1 MSKEKDIKEI
11 EIEQEDNIEEKQEKE
26 YDFSIRNEIFDCFR
40 ELKDNEAEL
49 KNHIIQY
56 IHNLFAKNSLAEK
69 YKLLFLYD
77 ESSSIS
83 KSHSNKI
90 YETLEEDTQDKD
102 ILLIIHS
109 GGGEIEPAYLL
120 SKSCK
125 KLCKSKFIVAI
136 PRKAKS
142 AATLISLGA
151 DEIHMGLMSELG
163 PIDPQI
169 GNFPALSI
177 SNALEK
183 IAQLSEEFPKSS
195 NMFAQYL
202 TENLN
207 LNHLGYF
214 ERINESATQYAE
226 RLLKGK
232 SFVKGQDE
240 EKLADHFTNHYK
252 DHSFVIDADEAL
264 TLLGD
269 EVIKEQTNEYK
280 FSNEVYKV
288 LDLFSVLFRIIE
300 KKDLSVIGNIEDG
313 IKFKDSDDN

>member
-1 MSKEKDIKEI
+1 MSKKEVK
-11 EIEQEDNIEEKQEKE
+11 EVEPSEDKIQEEKI
-26 YDFSIRNEIFDCFR
+26 YNFSNTNDIFECFR
-40 ELKDNEAEL
+40 EF
-49 KNHIIQY
+49 KNDENQFKSQIIKYTNQLFTKY
-56 IHNLFAKNSLAEK
+56 NLNDK

-77 ESSSIS
+77 ETSSIN

-90 YETLEEDTQDKD
+90 YETLEENGEDKD

-109 GGGEIEPAYLL
+109 GGGQIEPAYLL
-120 SKSCK
+120 SKSCN
-125 KLCKSKFIVAI
+125 KLSKSKFIVAI

-169 GNFPALSI
+169 GSFPALSI

-183 IAQLSEEFPKSS
+183 IAQLSEKFPKSS

-226 RLLKGK
+226 RLLSGK
-232 SFVKGQDE
+232 NFVKGQDE
-240 EKLADHFTNHYK
+240 KTLADHFTNHYK

-264 TLLGD
+264 TLLG
-269 EVIKEQTNEYK
+269 ENIIKQQTDEYK
-280 FSNEVYKV
+280 FSNEMYKV
-288 LDLFSVLFRIIE
+288 IDLFTVLYNVVQD
-300 KKDLSVIGNIEDG
+300 KDLSIVGTIDNG
-313 IKFKDSDDN
+313 IKLKDKEKEK

>member
-1 MSKEKDIKEI
+1 M
-11 EIEQEDNIEEKQEKE
+11 
-26 YDFSIRNEIFDCFR
+26 
-40 ELKDNEAEL
+40 
-49 KNHIIQY
+49 
-56 IHNLFAKNSLAEK
+56 
-69 YKLLFLYD
+69 
-77 ESSSIS
+77 
-83 KSHSNKI
+83 
-90 YETLEEDTQDKD
+90 
-102 ILLIIHS
+102 LIIHS
-109 GGGEIEPAYLL
+109 GGGQIEPAYLL

-125 KLCKSKFIVAI
+125 KLSNSKFVVAI

-169 GNFPALSI
+169 GSFPALSI

-183 IAQLSEEFPKSS
+183 IAKLSEKFPQSS

-226 RLLKGK
+226 RLLSCKE
-232 SFVKGQDE
+232 FVKGQN
-240 EKLADHFTNHYK
+240 EKTLADHFTNHYK

-269 EVIKEQTNEYK
+269 QIIKEQTDEYK
-280 FSNEVYKV
+280 FSNEIYKMV
-288 LDLFSVLFRIIE
+288 DLLTLLFRVI
-300 KKDLSVIGNIEDG
+300 KDKDLSIVGTISNGIEL
-313 IKFKDSDDN
+313 KDKEQEK